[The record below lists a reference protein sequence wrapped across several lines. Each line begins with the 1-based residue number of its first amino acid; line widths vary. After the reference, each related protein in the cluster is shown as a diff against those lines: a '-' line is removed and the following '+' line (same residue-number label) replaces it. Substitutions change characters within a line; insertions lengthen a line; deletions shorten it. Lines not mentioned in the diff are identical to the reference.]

1 MRTSPVEVE
10 PRSERFQ
17 SLRGGADDG
26 VQIEDPQAAH
36 FAIGGPIAP
45 TRRSSGPGVG
55 GFISYYGLW
64 RWIIGAVS
72 AAGALAILMSVAL
85 LRRRLRRATPI

>member
-36 FAIGGPIAP
+36 FAIGGLLPRREGPPAPGSADLYPITAFGDG
-45 TRRSSGPGVG
+45 S
-55 GFISYYGLW
+55 
-64 RWIIGAVS
+64 
-72 AAGALAILMSVAL
+72 
-85 LRRRLRRATPI
+85 